1 MGESPGT
8 YSASLSAVNSQ
19 VNTYRCI
26 VKFGHVGSGRY
37 AERAIY
43 VRAPSVI
50 RAMLLAKRRRGVKKG
65 IQCRTGA
72 SVLAVERVN

>member
-1 MGESPGT
+1 M
-8 YSASLSAVNSQ
+8 
-19 VNTYRCI
+19 NTYRCI

-43 VRAPSVI
+43 VKAPTAPDAMVI
-50 RAMLLAKRRRGVKKG
+50 AKGHRGVKKG
-65 IQCRTGA
+65 NQYRSGA